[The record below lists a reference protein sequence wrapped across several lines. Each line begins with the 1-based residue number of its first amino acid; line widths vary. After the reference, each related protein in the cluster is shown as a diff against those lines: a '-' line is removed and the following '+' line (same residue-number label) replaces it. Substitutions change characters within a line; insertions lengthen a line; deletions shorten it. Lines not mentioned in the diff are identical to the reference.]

1 MKRLITALLM
11 LALCLTLAHAESD
24 PRIILYTVYQQMG
37 WGDRIEVGC
46 VDEKGDLWTLN
57 GSASRLEWPYGAEA
71 QLEFLRTTHLKD
83 RAGRLS
89 SDELFELK
97 SLIYSTEP
105 QEGKSYPA
113 ANDAGTETS
122 WAVTYGSDGSAKA
135 VKLASSGDDVYEN
148 TSPDA
153 QALYVRLRQLFP
165 KVTCYGG
172 TMGPAGFTPVPV
184 YEFLGLDPELIISA
198 AVKASYMDC
207 EAGPREIEDPGKGV
221 ILAVL
226 DGKVTGKANST
237 MVTGGTYVFGFYGE
251 DGKYLGGIEIYQGL
265 LVTDDGMYYID

>member
-1 MKRLITALLM
+1 MKRLLAALLM
-11 LALCLTLAHAESD
+11 LALCFTLSYAEGD
-24 PRIILYTVYQQMG
+24 PGIILFTVYQQMG
-37 WGDRIEVGC
+37 WGDRIEAGC
-46 VDEKGDLWTLN
+46 VDENGDLWTLN
-57 GSASRLEWPYGAEA
+57 GSASKLGWPYKVED
-71 QLEFLRTTHLKD
+71 QPEFLPTTRLKE

-97 SLIYSTEP
+97 SLVYSAQP
-105 QEGKSYPA
+105 QDGRSRPA
-113 ANDAGTETS
+113 ANDADTETS
-122 WAVTYGSDGSAKA
+122 WAVTYAGDGSAKA

-165 KVTCYGG
+165 NVTCYGG
-172 TMGPAGFTPVPV
+172 AMGPAGFAPVPL
-184 YEFLGLDPELIISA
+184 YEFLGLDPELIRSA

-207 EAGPREIEDPGKGV
+207 EAGPREIEDPSKGV

-251 DGKYLGGIEIYQGL
+251 DGNYLGSLEIYQGL